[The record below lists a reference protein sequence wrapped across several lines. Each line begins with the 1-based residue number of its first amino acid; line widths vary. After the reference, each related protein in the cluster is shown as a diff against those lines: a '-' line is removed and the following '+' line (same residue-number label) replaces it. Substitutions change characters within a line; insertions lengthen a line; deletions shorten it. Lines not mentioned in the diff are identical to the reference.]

1 MSQRQ
6 QHHPATARHNALAG
20 MELPRQRAGT
30 REQSLRS
37 AEADE
42 EDGGAA
48 STQTGG
54 SALVASTLFPPIDEF
69 RIIPRPQMV
78 SRALPR
84 WVIAFRANP
93 RAKNIASDVVA
104 VVLAV
109 LDVWLVIPEDVPG
122 YSIWLSGAAV
132 AAMVMR
138 RHVPF
143 LAVLVTVPGFLTGWS
158 QLAAMVALGTLA
170 KRRGWSWQLIVSS
183 VLVFCCYFIIWPL
196 SDFAAM
202 TWREHALDVIW
213 GVIVAGMPVAI
224 GLLINARKEVSARIA
239 ELANSREREKA
250 LYAETVRA
258 AERTKLAREM
268 HDVVS
273 HQVTLIAM
281 QAGALQVASPDENSR
296 ETATTIRRLS
306 TRTLEELRSLV
317 GVLRSGTGG
326 EGAQPGLDE
335 LGDLVRNFRSEAVP
349 VALNVEG
356 EPSRLPRSVS
366 HAVYRTVQEA
376 LTNVRKHAS
385 GADASVNVM
394 AQQDTVV
401 VEVHNGRSGTRGPSL
416 PSGGHGLIGL
426 RERAGLLGGTFQAGP
441 TSEGGFRVSATYPLA
456 G

>member
-1 MSQRQ
+1 MSPRQ
-6 QHHPATARHNALAG
+6 QHQPARARHSALVG
-20 MELPRQRAGT
+20 TVLPRQRAGP
-30 REQSLRS
+30 REPPRRS
-37 AEADE
+37 APA
-42 EDGGAA
+42 EDTG
-48 STQTGG
+48 TETGG
-54 SALVASTLFPPIDEF
+54 SALVASTLIPIADEYTL
-69 RIIPRPQMV
+69 IPRSRLF

-84 WVIAFRANP
+84 WFTALRTSR
-93 RAKNIASDVVA
+93 RAKGIASDVFA

-109 LDVWLVIPEDVPG
+109 LDVWLVIPQDAPS
-122 YSIWLSGAAV
+122 YSLWLSGAAV
-132 AAMVMR
+132 AAMVLR

-170 KRRGWSWQLIVSS
+170 KRRGWGWQLVVGSI
-183 VLVFCCYFIIWPL
+183 LVFCCYFIIWPL
-196 SDFAAM
+196 PEFFAM
-202 TWREHALDVIW
+202 TWPEHALDIIW
-213 GVIVAGMPVAI
+213 GVIVAGMPIAI
-224 GLLINARKEVSARIA
+224 GMLITVRQELSDRITD
-239 ELANSREREKA
+239 LADSRERENA

-281 QAGALQVASPDENSR
+281 QAGALQVATEDDAAKD
-296 ETATTIRRLS
+296 TATTIRALS
-306 TRTLEELRSLV
+306 TRTLEELRNLV
-317 GVLRSGTGG
+317 GVLRSGDAADGT
-326 EGAQPGLDE
+326 QPGLDE

-349 VALNVEG
+349 VALDVNA

-376 LTNVRKHAS
+376 LTNVRKHAA
-385 GADASVNVM
+385 GARASVKVL
-394 AQQDTVV
+394 AQQDTLL
-401 VEVHNGRSGTRGPSL
+401 VEVRNGRAGPRQPAL

-441 TSEGGFRVSATYPLA
+441 TSEGGFRVAATYPLA

>member
-1 MSQRQ
+1 
-6 QHHPATARHNALAG
+6 
-20 MELPRQRAGT
+20 MELPRQRAGS
-30 REQSLRS
+30 RELP
-37 AEADE
+37 AP
-42 EDGGAA
+42 GAA
-48 STQTGG
+48 EDETGTQTGG
-54 SALVASTLFPPIDEF
+54 SALVAPTLSPPLDDF
-69 RIIPRPQMV
+69 RLIPRPQMI

-84 WVIAFRANP
+84 WVSTFRANQ
-93 RAKNIASDVVA
+93 RARNIASDVVA
-104 VVLAV
+104 VVLSM
-109 LDVWLVIPEDVPG
+109 LDVWLVIPDDAPG
-122 YSIWLSGAAV
+122 YSLPLSGAAV

-138 RHVPF
+138 RQVPF
-143 LAVLVTVPGFLTGWS
+143 IAVLVTVPGFLTGWS
-158 QLAAMVALGTLA
+158 QLAAMIALGTLA
-170 KRRGWSWQLIVSS
+170 SRRGWGWQLVVSWI
-183 VLVFCCYFIIWPL
+183 LVFFCRFILWPL
-196 SDFAAM
+196 SDFADL

-213 GVIVAGMPVAI
+213 AVIVASMPVAI
-224 GLLINARKEVSARIA
+224 GMLITARKELSARIT

-281 QAGALQVASPDENSR
+281 QAGALQVAANDDSSK

-317 GVLRSGTGG
+317 GVLRSGVGG
-326 EGAQPGLDE
+326 EGQQPGLE
-335 LGDLVRNFRSEAVP
+335 RLGDLVSNFRSDAVP
-349 VALNVEG
+349 VALDVKA

-376 LTNVRKHAS
+376 LTNVRKHAA
-385 GADASVNVM
+385 GAQASVKVM
-394 AQQDTVV
+394 AQQDTLV
-401 VEVHNGRSGTRGPSL
+401 VEVRNERAGGRGPTL

>member
-1 MSQRQ
+1 M
-6 QHHPATARHNALAG
+6 
-20 MELPRQRAGT
+20 
-30 REQSLRS
+30 
-37 AEADE
+37 
-42 EDGGAA
+42 
-48 STQTGG
+48 
-54 SALVASTLFPPIDEF
+54 
-69 RIIPRPQMV
+69 
-78 SRALPR
+78 PR
-84 WVIAFRANP
+84 WVIAFRANQ

-104 VVLAV
+104 VILAV
-109 LDVWLVIPEDVPG
+109 LDVWLVIPEDAPG
-122 YSIWLSGAAV
+122 YSLPLSGAAV

-158 QLAAMVALGTLA
+158 QLAAMIALGTLA
-170 KRRGWSWQLIVSS
+170 KRRGWGWQLVLSS

-196 SDFAAM
+196 SDFVTM

-224 GLLINARKEVSARIA
+224 GLLITARKELSAHITD
-239 ELANSREREKA
+239 LANSRERENA

-281 QAGALQVASPDENSR
+281 QAGALQVATNDANSR
-296 ETATTIRRLS
+296 DTATTIRRLS

-326 EGAQPGLDE
+326 EGQQPGVERLS
-335 LGDLVRNFRSEAVP
+335 DLVSNFRSEAVP
-349 VALNVEG
+349 VALDVAA

-376 LTNVRKHAS
+376 LTNVRKHAA
-385 GADASVNVM
+385 GARASVKVT
-394 AQQDTVV
+394 AQKDTLV
-401 VEVHNGRSGTRGPSL
+401 VEVHNGRAGGRPPVL

>member
-1 MSQRQ
+1 MSHRQ
-6 QHHPATARHNALAG
+6 QHHPATARHGTPTG

-30 REQSLRS
+30 RELPVPAA
-37 AEADE
+37 AEGD
-42 EDGGAA
+42 A
-48 STQTGG
+48 SNQTGG
-54 SALVASTLFPPIDEF
+54 SALVASTLTPPIDEF
-69 RIIPRPQMV
+69 RLIPRPRV
-78 SRALPR
+78 VTRALPR
-84 WVIAFRANP
+84 WVHAFRANP
-93 RAKNIASDVVA
+93 RARNIASDVVA
-104 VVLAV
+104 VIVAV
-109 LDVWLVIPEDVPG
+109 LDVWLVIPEDAPG
-122 YSIWLSGAAV
+122 YSLPLSGAAV
-132 AAMVMR
+132 AAMVIR
-138 RHVPF
+138 RQVPF

-158 QLAAMVALGTLA
+158 QLAAMIALGTLA
-170 KRRGWSWQLIVSS
+170 KRRGWGWQLVIGC
-183 VLVFCCYFIIWPL
+183 VLVFICRFILWPL
-196 SDFAAM
+196 ADFAAL

-213 GVIVAGMPVAI
+213 GVIVAGLPVAL
-224 GLLINARKEVSARIA
+224 GLLITARQELSARIT

-281 QAGALQVASPDENSR
+281 QAGALQVAANDENAR

-317 GVLRSGTGG
+317 GLLRSGDGG
-326 EGAQPGLDE
+326 EGQQPGLE
-335 LGDLVRNFRSEAVP
+335 RLGDLVSNFRSEAVP
-349 VALNVEG
+349 VALDMKA

-376 LTNVRKHAS
+376 LTNVRKHAA
-385 GADASVNVM
+385 GARASVKVM
-394 AQQDTVV
+394 AQQDMLV
-401 VEVHNGRSGTRGPSL
+401 VEVRNGRAGARPPAL

>member
-1 MSQRQ
+1 
-6 QHHPATARHNALAG
+6 
-20 MELPRQRAGT
+20 MELPRQRAGSRELPT
-30 REQSLRS
+30 RDA
-37 AEADE
+37 AEAE
-42 EDGGAA
+42 A

-54 SALVASTLFPPIDEF
+54 SALVAPTLTPPINEF
-69 RIIPRPQMV
+69 RLIPHAPMV

-84 WVIAFRANP
+84 WVAAFRANQ

-104 VVLAV
+104 VIMAV
-109 LDVWLVIPEDVPG
+109 LDVWLVIPEDAPG
-122 YSIWLSGAAV
+122 YSLPLSGAAV
-132 AAMVMR
+132 AAMVIR
-138 RHVPF
+138 RQVPF
-143 LAVLVTVPGFLTGWS
+143 IAVLVTVPGFLTGWS
-158 QLAAMVALGTLA
+158 QLAAMIALGTLA
-170 KRRGWSWQLIVSS
+170 KRRGWGWHLVVGC
-183 VLVFCCYFIIWPL
+183 VLVFICRFILWPL
-196 SDFAAM
+196 SDFADL
-202 TWREHALDVIW
+202 TWREHALDVVW
-213 GVIVAGMPVAI
+213 AFIVAGLPVAL
-224 GLLINARKEVSARIA
+224 GLLITARQELSARIT

-281 QAGALQVASPDENSR
+281 QAGALQVASNDDNAK

-317 GVLRSGTGG
+317 GVLRSGVGG
-326 EGAQPGLDE
+326 EGQQPGLE
-335 LGDLVRNFRSEAVP
+335 RLGDLVSNFRSDAVP
-349 VALNVEG
+349 VALDVKA

-376 LTNVRKHAS
+376 LTNVRKHAA
-385 GADASVNVM
+385 GARASVKVL
-394 AQQDTVV
+394 AQQDTLV
-401 VEVHNGRSGTRGPSL
+401 VEVRNERAGGRGPAL

>member
-1 MSQRQ
+1 MRTA
-6 QHHPATARHNALAG
+6 PA
-20 MELPRQRAGT
+20 E
-30 REQSLRS
+30 S
-37 AEADE
+37 
-42 EDGGAA
+42 

-54 SALVASTLFPPIDEF
+54 SALVASTFIPIADEF
-69 RIIPRPQMV
+69 RLIPRPRLI
-78 SRALPR
+78 SHALSR
-84 WVIAFRANP
+84 WVTAFRGASR
-93 RAKNIASDVVA
+93 RAKDIASDVFA

-109 LDVWLVIPEDVPG
+109 LDVWLVIPPDAPG
-122 YSIWLSGAAV
+122 YSLWLSGAAV

-170 KRRGWSWQLIVSS
+170 KRRGWNWQLVVSS
-183 VLVFCCYFIIWPL
+183 ILVFCCYFIIWPL
-196 SDFAAM
+196 SEFAAM

-224 GLLINARKEVSARIA
+224 GLLITARQELSARIDD
-239 ELANSREREKA
+239 LATSRERENA

-258 AERTKLAREM
+258 AERAMLAREM

-281 QAGALQVASPDENSR
+281 QAGALQVVTTDDAAKD
-296 ETATTIRRLS
+296 TATTIRQLS
-306 TRTLEELRSLV
+306 TRTLEELRNLV
-317 GVLRSGTGG
+317 GVLRSGDAAD
-326 EGAQPGLDE
+326 GAQPGLDE
-335 LGDLVRNFRSEAVP
+335 LGDLVRNFRSDAVP
-349 VALNVEG
+349 VALDVSA

-376 LTNVRKHAS
+376 LTNVRKHAA
-385 GADASVNVM
+385 GARASVKVL
-394 AQQDTVV
+394 AEHDTLL
-401 VEVHNGRSGTRGPSL
+401 VEVRNGRAGARPPAL

>member
-1 MSQRQ
+1 MSPRQ
-6 QHHPATARHNALAG
+6 QHHPATARHSAPAG
-20 MELPRQRAGT
+20 MELPRQRAGIRELPT
-30 REQSLRS
+30 RDA
-37 AEADE
+37 AEE
-42 EDGGAA
+42 V

-54 SALVASTLFPPIDEF
+54 SALVASTLTPPIEEF
-69 RIIPRPQMV
+69 RLFPRPRMV
-78 SRALPR
+78 TRALPR
-84 WVIAFRANP
+84 WVIAFRANT
-93 RAKNIASDVVA
+93 RAKNLASDVVA

-109 LDVWLVIPEDVPG
+109 LDVWLVIPEDTQNYQV
-122 YSIWLSGAAV
+122 WLSGAGV

-143 LAVLVTVPGFLTGWS
+143 LAVLVTVPGFLTGWC

-170 KRRGWSWQLIVSS
+170 KRRGWSWQLVVSS
-183 VLVFCCYFIIWPL
+183 ILVFCCYFIIWPL
-196 SDFAAM
+196 SEFAAM
-202 TWREHALDVIW
+202 TWREHALEFMWAV
-213 GVIVAGMPVAI
+213 VVAGMPVAI
-224 GLLINARKEVSARIA
+224 GLLITARRELSARIT

-281 QAGALQVASPDENSR
+281 QAGAMQVAASDEDSK

-317 GVLRSGTGG
+317 GLLRSGDGG
-326 EGAQPGLDE
+326 EGQQPGVDE
-335 LGDLVRNFRSEAVP
+335 LGDLVRNFRCEAVP
-349 VALNVEG
+349 VALNVEA

-376 LTNVRKHAS
+376 LTNVRKHAA
-385 GADASVNVM
+385 GARASVNVT
-394 AQQDTVV
+394 AQKDTIV
-401 VEVHNGRSGTRGPSL
+401 VEVHNGRAGLRPPAL

-441 TSEGGFRVSATYPLA
+441 TSEGGFCVSATYPLA

>member
-6 QHHPATARHNALAG
+6 QHHPATARHSALNG
-20 MELPRQRAGT
+20 MELPRQRAGSRELPT
-30 REQSLRS
+30 RDA
-37 AEADE
+37 AEAE
-42 EDGGAA
+42 AR
-48 STQTGG
+48 TQTGG
-54 SALVASTLFPPIDEF
+54 SPLVAQPLNPPINEF
-69 RIIPRPQMV
+69 RLIPHAPMV

-84 WVIAFRANP
+84 WVSTFRANQ

-104 VVLAV
+104 VIMAV
-109 LDVWLVIPEDVPG
+109 LDVWLVIPEDAPG
-122 YSIWLSGAAV
+122 YSLPLSGAAV
-132 AAMVMR
+132 AAMVIR
-138 RHVPF
+138 RQVPF
-143 LAVLVTVPGFLTGWS
+143 IAVLVTVPGFLTGWS
-158 QLAAMVALGTLA
+158 QLAAMIALGTLA
-170 KRRGWSWQLIVSS
+170 KRRGWSWHLVVGC
-183 VLVFCCYFIIWPL
+183 VLVFICRFILWPL
-196 SDFAAM
+196 SDFADL
-202 TWREHALDVIW
+202 TWREHALDAIW
-213 GVIVAGMPVAI
+213 AVIVAGLPVAL
-224 GLLINARKEVSARIA
+224 GLLITARQELSARIT

-281 QAGALQVASPDENSR
+281 QAGALQVATSDDNAK

-317 GVLRSGTGG
+317 GVLRSGVGG
-326 EGAQPGLDE
+326 EGQQPGLE
-335 LGDLVRNFRSEAVP
+335 RLGDLVSNFRSDAVP
-349 VALNVEG
+349 VALDVKA

-376 LTNVRKHAS
+376 LTNVRKHAA
-385 GADASVNVM
+385 GARASVKVL
-394 AQQDTVV
+394 AQKDTLV
-401 VEVHNGRSGTRGPSL
+401 VEVRNERAGGRGPAL

>member
-6 QHHPATARHNALAG
+6 HHHPATADHHPLGG
-20 MELPRQRAGT
+20 MELPRQRAGN
-30 REQSLRS
+30 REPHMRAG
-37 AEADE
+37 AEGE
-42 EDGGAA
+42 QG
-48 STQTGG
+48 TQTGG
-54 SALVASTLFPPIDEF
+54 SALVASTFTPSIDEF
-69 RIIPRPQMV
+69 RLIPRPQLV
-78 SRALPR
+78 TRAMPR
-84 WVIAFRANP
+84 WLIAFRANQ

-104 VVLAV
+104 VILAV
-109 LDVWLVIPEDVPG
+109 LDVWLVIPEDAPG
-122 YSIWLSGAAV
+122 YSLPLSGAAV

-143 LAVLVTVPGFLTGWS
+143 LAVLVTIPGFLTGWS
-158 QLAAMVALGTLA
+158 QLAAMIALGTLA
-170 KRRGWSWQLIVSS
+170 KRRGWGWQLVVSS
-183 VLVFCCYFIIWPL
+183 ILVFCCYFIIWPL
-196 SDFAAM
+196 SDFASM

-224 GLLINARKEVSARIA
+224 GLLITARKELSARITD
-239 ELANSREREKA
+239 LANSRDREKA

-281 QAGALQVASPDENSR
+281 QAGAMQVATTDENAK

-317 GVLRSGTGG
+317 GVLRSGVGG
-326 EGAQPGLDE
+326 EGQQPGLE
-335 LGDLVRNFRSEAVP
+335 RLPDLVSNFRCESVP
-349 VALNVEG
+349 VALDMKA

-376 LTNVRKHAS
+376 LTNVRKHAA
-385 GADASVNVM
+385 GAPASVKVM
-394 AQQDTVV
+394 AQQDALV
-401 VEVHNGRSGTRGPSL
+401 VEVRNGRAGGRPPAL

>member
-1 MSQRQ
+1 
-6 QHHPATARHNALAG
+6 
-20 MELPRQRAGT
+20 MEVPRQRAGVH
-30 REQSLRS
+30 EPSMRS
-37 AEADE
+37 AHADDDMVAGTE
-42 EDGGAA
+42 
-48 STQTGG
+48 TGG
-54 SALVASTLFPPIDEF
+54 SVLVASPLVSPIDEF
-69 RIIPRPQMV
+69 RLIPRPQMV
-78 SRALPR
+78 TRVLPR
-84 WVIAFRANP
+84 WVIAFRASR
-93 RAKNIASDVVA
+93 RAKDIASDVVA
-104 VVLAV
+104 VVMAV
-109 LDVWLVIPEDVPG
+109 LDVWLVIPEDAPG
-122 YSIWLSGAAV
+122 YSLPLSGAAV

-158 QLAAMVALGTLA
+158 QLAAMIALGTLA
-170 KRRGWSWQLIVSS
+170 KRKGWGWQLVVSS
-183 VLVFCCYFIIWPL
+183 ILVFLCYFIIWPL
-196 SDFAAM
+196 SDFFDM

-224 GLLINARKEVSARIA
+224 GLLITARRDLSAYITD
-239 ELANSREREKA
+239 LANSREREKA

-281 QAGALQVASPDENSR
+281 QAGALQVATSDEGSK

-317 GVLRSGTGG
+317 GVLRSGDGG

-335 LGDLVRNFRSEAVP
+335 LSDLVSNFRSDAVP
-349 VALNVEG
+349 VALDVTA

-376 LTNVRKHAS
+376 LTNVRKHAA
-385 GADASVNVM
+385 GARTSVKVS
-394 AQQDTVV
+394 AQQDTLV
-401 VEVHNGRSGTRGPSL
+401 VEVRNTSSGGQQSAL

-426 RERAGLLGGTFQAGP
+426 RERAGLLGGTLQAGP

>member
-1 MSQRQ
+1 M
-6 QHHPATARHNALAG
+6 
-20 MELPRQRAGT
+20 
-30 REQSLRS
+30 
-37 AEADE
+37 
-42 EDGGAA
+42 
-48 STQTGG
+48 
-54 SALVASTLFPPIDEF
+54 
-69 RIIPRPQMV
+69 
-78 SRALPR
+78 
-84 WVIAFRANP
+84 
-93 RAKNIASDVVA
+93 
-104 VVLAV
+104 
-109 LDVWLVIPEDVPG
+109 LDVWLVIPEDAPPE
-122 YSIWLSGAAV
+122 SLPLSGAAV

-138 RHVPF
+138 RQVPF

-158 QLAAMVALGTLA
+158 QLAAMIALGTLA
-170 KRRGWSWQLIVSS
+170 KRRGWGWQLVVGCI
-183 VLVFCCYFIIWPL
+183 LVFICRFILWPL
-196 SDFAAM
+196 SDFIDL

-213 GVIVAGMPVAI
+213 AVIVAGLPVAL
-224 GLLINARKEVSARIA
+224 GLLITARQELSARIT

-281 QAGALQVASPDENSR
+281 QAGALQVASNDDNAK

-317 GVLRSGTGG
+317 GVLRSGVGG
-326 EGAQPGLDE
+326 EGQQPGLE
-335 LGDLVRNFRSEAVP
+335 RLGDLVSNFRSDTVP
-349 VALNVEG
+349 VALDVKA

-376 LTNVRKHAS
+376 LTNVRKHAA
-385 GADASVNVM
+385 GARASVKVL
-394 AQQDTVV
+394 AQQDTLV
-401 VEVHNGRSGTRGPSL
+401 VEVRNERAGGRSPAL

>member
-1 MSQRQ
+1 M
-6 QHHPATARHNALAG
+6 
-20 MELPRQRAGT
+20 RAG
-30 REQSLRS
+30 
-37 AEADE
+37 AEGETD
-42 EDGGAA
+42 
-48 STQTGG
+48 TQTGG
-54 SALVASTLFPPIDEF
+54 SALVATPLTPPFEEF
-69 RIIPRPQMV
+69 RLFPRPQLV
-78 SRALPR
+78 TRAMPR
-84 WVIAFRANP
+84 WLIAFRANQ
-93 RAKNIASDVVA
+93 RAKNIGSDVVA
-104 VVLAV
+104 VILAV
-109 LDVWLVIPEDVPG
+109 LDVWLVIPEDAPG
-122 YSIWLSGAAV
+122 YSLPLSGAAV
-132 AAMVMR
+132 AAMVLR

-158 QLAAMVALGTLA
+158 QLAAMIALGTLA
-170 KRRGWSWQLIVSS
+170 KRRGWGWQLVVSS
-183 VLVFCCYFIIWPL
+183 ILVFCCYFIIWPL
-196 SDFAAM
+196 SDFASM

-224 GLLINARKEVSARIA
+224 GLLITARKELSAHISD
-239 ELANSREREKA
+239 LATSREREKA

-281 QAGALQVASPDENSR
+281 QAGALQVASSDDGAR

-317 GVLRSGTGG
+317 GVLRSGAGG
-326 EGAQPGLDE
+326 EGQQPGVERLP
-335 LGDLVRNFRSEAVP
+335 DLVSNFRCEAVP
-349 VALNVEG
+349 VALDVAA

-376 LTNVRKHAS
+376 LTNVRKHAA
-385 GADASVNVM
+385 GARASVSVT
-394 AQQDTVV
+394 AQKDTLV
-401 VEVHNGRSGTRGPSL
+401 VEVRNGRAGGRPPAL

>member
-6 QHHPATARHNALAG
+6 QHHPATARHSALAG
-20 MELPRQRAGT
+20 MELPRQRAGS
-30 REQSLRS
+30 RELP
-37 AEADE
+37 AP
-42 EDGGAA
+42 GAA
-48 STQTGG
+48 EDEAGTQTGG
-54 SALVASTLFPPIDEF
+54 SALVAPTLTPPLDEF
-69 RIIPRPQMV
+69 RLIPRPQMI

-84 WVIAFRANP
+84 WVSAFRANQ
-93 RAKNIASDVVA
+93 RARNISSDVVA
-104 VVLAV
+104 VVLAM
-109 LDVWLVIPEDVPG
+109 LDVWLVIPDDAPG
-122 YSIWLSGAAV
+122 YSLPLSGAAV

-138 RHVPF
+138 RQVPF
-143 LAVLVTVPGFLTGWS
+143 IAVLVTVPGFLTGWS
-158 QLAAMVALGTLA
+158 QLAAMIALGTLA
-170 KRRGWSWQLIVSS
+170 SRRSWGWQLVVSWI
-183 VLVFCCYFIIWPL
+183 LVFICRFILWPL
-196 SDFAAM
+196 SDFADL
-202 TWREHALDVIW
+202 TWREHALDVVW
-213 GVIVAGMPVAI
+213 AVIVASMPVAI
-224 GLLINARKEVSARIA
+224 GMLITARKELSARIT

-281 QAGALQVASPDENSR
+281 QAGALQVAASDESSK

-317 GVLRSGTGG
+317 GVLRSGVGG
-326 EGAQPGLDE
+326 EGQQPGLE
-335 LGDLVRNFRSEAVP
+335 RLGDLVSNFRSDAVP
-349 VALNVEG
+349 VALDVKA

-376 LTNVRKHAS
+376 LTNVRKHAA
-385 GADASVNVM
+385 GARASVKVM
-394 AQQDTVV
+394 AQQDTLV
-401 VEVHNGRSGTRGPSL
+401 VEVRNERAGGRGPTL

>member
-6 QHHPATARHNALAG
+6 QHHPATARHSTLPG

-30 REQSLRS
+30 RELPVRDA
-37 AEADE
+37 AEGE
-42 EDGGAA
+42 S

-54 SALVASTLFPPIDEF
+54 SALVASTLTRPIDDF
-69 RIIPRPQMV
+69 RLIPRPKMV
-78 SRALPR
+78 TRALPR
-84 WVIAFRANP
+84 WFVAFRANEK
-93 RAKNIASDVVA
+93 AKNITSDVAA
-104 VVLAV
+104 VILAV
-109 LDVWLVIPEDVPG
+109 LDVWLVIPEDAPS
-122 YSIWLSGAAV
+122 YSLPLSGAAV

-143 LAVLVTVPGFLTGWS
+143 LAVLVTIPGFLTGWS
-158 QLAAMVALGTLA
+158 QLAAMIALGTLA
-170 KRRGWSWQLIVSS
+170 RRRGWGWQLVVGC
-183 VLVFCCYFIIWPL
+183 VLVFTCRFILWPL
-196 SDFAAM
+196 SDFVAL
-202 TWREHALDVIW
+202 TWREHALDAIW
-213 GVIVAGMPVAI
+213 GVMVAGMPVAI
-224 GLLINARKEVSARIA
+224 GLLITARQELAARYTD
-239 ELANSREREKA
+239 LANSREREKA

-281 QAGALQVASPDENSR
+281 QAGALQVAANDENSK

-317 GVLRSGTGG
+317 GVLRSGVGG
-326 EGAQPGLDE
+326 EGQQPGLE
-335 LGDLVRNFRSEAVP
+335 RLGDLVSNFRSDAVP
-349 VALNVEG
+349 VALDMKA

-376 LTNVRKHAS
+376 LTNVRKHAA
-385 GADASVNVM
+385 GARASVKVVT
-394 AQQDTVV
+394 QKDTLV
-401 VEVHNGRSGTRGPSL
+401 VEVRNEGAGKRQHAL

>member
-6 QHHPATARHNALAG
+6 QHHPATAHHSALAG
-20 MELPRQRAGT
+20 MELPRQRAGSP
-30 REQSLRS
+30 EPPLRS
-37 AEADE
+37 APAE
-42 EDGGAA
+42 EGTDAG
-48 STQTGG
+48 TETGG
-54 SALVASTLFPPIDEF
+54 SALVAPTFIPPIDEF
-69 RIIPRPQMV
+69 RLIPRPRLV
-78 SRALPR
+78 TRALPH
-84 WVIAFRANP
+84 WVTVFRANP

-109 LDVWLVIPEDVPG
+109 LDVWLVIPEDAPG
-122 YSIWLSGAAV
+122 YSLWLSGAAV

-170 KRRGWSWQLIVSS
+170 KRRGWGWQLVVSA

-196 SDFAAM
+196 EDFAAM

-224 GLLINARKEVSARIA
+224 GLLITARKELSARIT
-239 ELANSREREKA
+239 ELASSREREKA
-250 LYAETVRA
+250 LYAETVRG

-281 QAGALQVASPDENSR
+281 QAGALQVAAGDDEAR
-296 ETATTIRRLS
+296 EVATTIRRLS
-306 TRTLEELRSLV
+306 TRTLEELRNLV
-317 GVLRSGTGG
+317 GVLRSGEGTD
-326 EGAQPGLDE
+326 GAQPGLDE
-335 LGDLVRNFRSEAVP
+335 LSDLVRNFRSEAVP
-349 VALNVEG
+349 VALDVKA

-376 LTNVRKHAS
+376 LTNVRKHAA
-385 GADASVNVM
+385 GARASVKVLT
-394 AQQDTVV
+394 QQDTLV
-401 VEVHNGRSGTRGPSL
+401 VEVRNGRAGARSPAL

-441 TSEGGFRVSATYPLA
+441 TSEGGFRVSATYPLV

>member
-1 MSQRQ
+1 M
-6 QHHPATARHNALAG
+6 
-20 MELPRQRAGT
+20 
-30 REQSLRS
+30 RS
-37 AEADE
+37 APA
-42 EDGGAA
+42 EDT
-48 STQTGG
+48 STETGG
-54 SALVASTLFPPIDEF
+54 SALVASTLIPIADEF
-69 RIIPRPQMV
+69 KLIPRSRLF

-84 WVIAFRANP
+84 WFTAFRASR
-93 RAKNIASDVVA
+93 RAKGIASDVFA

-109 LDVWLVIPEDVPG
+109 LDVWLVIPEDAPS
-122 YSIWLSGAAV
+122 YSLWLSGAAV

-158 QLAAMVALGTLA
+158 QLAAMIALGTLA
-170 KRRGWSWQLIVSS
+170 KRRGWGWQLVVSS
-183 VLVFCCYFIIWPL
+183 ILVFCCYFIIWPL
-196 SDFAAM
+196 PEFVAM

-213 GVIVAGMPVAI
+213 GVIVAGMPIAI
-224 GLLINARKEVSARIA
+224 GMLITVRQELSDRITD
-239 ELANSREREKA
+239 LADSREREKA

-281 QAGALQVASPDENSR
+281 QAGALQVAAKDDAAKD
-296 ETATTIRRLS
+296 TATTIRELS

-317 GVLRSGTGG
+317 GVLRSGDAAD
-326 EGAQPGLDE
+326 GAQPGLDE
-335 LGDLVRNFRSEAVP
+335 LGDLVRNFRSEAVS
-349 VALNVEG
+349 VALDVNA

-376 LTNVRKHAS
+376 LTNVRKHAA
-385 GADASVNVM
+385 GARASVKVL
-394 AQQDTVV
+394 AQQDTLL
-401 VEVHNGRSGTRGPSL
+401 VEVRNGRAGPRQPAL

-441 TSEGGFRVSATYPLA
+441 TSEGGFRVAATYPLA

>member
-1 MSQRQ
+1 
-6 QHHPATARHNALAG
+6 
-20 MELPRQRAGT
+20 MELPRQRAG
-30 REQSLRS
+30 
-37 AEADE
+37 
-42 EDGGAA
+42 EDDTMAG
-48 STQTGG
+48 TETGG
-54 SALVASTLFPPIDEF
+54 SALVAQSFVPPIDEF
-69 RIIPRPQMV
+69 RLIPRPQMV
-78 SRALPR
+78 SRVMPQ
-84 WVIAFRANP
+84 WVRAFRANP

-104 VVLAV
+104 VVMAV
-109 LDVWLVIPEDVPG
+109 LDVWLVIPEDAPG
-122 YSIWLSGAAV
+122 YSLPLSGAAV

-158 QLAAMVALGTLA
+158 QLAAMIALGTLA
-170 KRRGWSWQLIVSS
+170 KRKGWGWQLVVSS
-183 VLVFCCYFIIWPL
+183 ILVFLCYFIIWPL
-196 SDFAAM
+196 SDFADM

-224 GLLINARKEVSARIA
+224 GLLITARKELSARIT

-281 QAGALQVASPDENSR
+281 QAGALQVATSDEASK

-317 GVLRSGTGG
+317 GVLRSGDGG

-335 LGDLVRNFRSEAVP
+335 LGDLVSNFRSDAVP
-349 VALNVEG
+349 VALDVSA

-376 LTNVRKHAS
+376 LTNVRKHAA
-385 GADASVNVM
+385 GARTSVKVS
-394 AQQDTVV
+394 AQQDTLV
-401 VEVHNGRSGTRGPSL
+401 VEVRNTSSGGQQPAL

-426 RERAGLLGGTFQAGP
+426 RERAGLLGGTLQAGP